1 MPTIRPDLDMYASN
15 SVSVWSRVR
24 GLSGSSFDS
33 NNVKDGYS
41 VLVGYT
47 TKGGATFTIRRAM
60 FIYDTSSITS
70 DVASASIDVTGY
82 GLGSADIILVKAVF
96 VGGIGAGY
104 FNDFRGTSAATAL
117 SNSNGSGAGTLA
129 SAGIDYSSEVA
140 TWNTGGVNQ
149 ISLNA
154 TALADIK
161 GQNYLMII
169 MMEYDHDYLDI
180 AYPSV
185 GNKAVGFW
193 WDEGGGTNSPKL
205 NYTLATAATDNAIFF
220 GANF

>member
-15 SVSVWSRVR
+15 SVAEWSRVR

-33 NNVKDGYS
+33 NNVKDAFATS
-41 VLVGYT
+41 VQLA
-47 TKGGATFTIRRAM
+47 TKGGATFIIRRSM
-60 FIYDTSSITS
+60 FVYDTSSITS

-82 GLGSADIILVKAVF
+82 SQSSADIILVKAVF

-104 FNDFRGTSAATAL
+104 FDDFKGTSAATAL
-117 SNSNGSGAGTLA
+117 SNSDGSGAGTLA

-140 TWNTGGVNQ
+140 TWNTSGVNQ

-161 GQNYLMII
+161 GEDDLMII

-180 AYPSV
+180 EYPSA
-185 GNKAVGFW
+185 GYKAVGLW
-193 WDEGGGTNSPKL
+193 WDESGGTNSPKL
-205 NYTLATAATDNAIFF
+205 NYTLATASTDNAIFF